1 MQKLKWIWLPFSL
14 ALLVMAC
21 GGEKTQAPQ
30 EKQTT
35 AATTNNQSEG
45 PSEAAPKEAAPKGIQ
60 LIGEQPE
67 ALPFDYQEKEYTDVF
82 VSSSPGLGK
91 ELLKITAS
99 NKLMY
104 HSKKYP
110 KGVELQLVAGKW
122 DDMLLEDPKKAP
134 GFSFPSQ
141 KTVYKVYRPCGPC
154 GLISINPDGSKQEFK
169 SLWEAE
175 GSRGM
180 FRCKNADGST
190 EYLYFKNEGK
200 NIYYAS
206 DKRQK
211 FEKLISSEEQRT
223 DMGVYY
229 GSTVQFQGK
238 PQKYILSYAGAEGP
252 GNPPA
257 VECKNPDGT
266 IQKFE
271 WLNSLDFK
279 ID

>member
-1 MQKLKWIWLPFSL
+1 MQKLKWTYL
-14 ALLVMAC
+14 AIPLTLFTLAC
-21 GGEKTQAPQ
+21 GPEKTQETKETP
-30 EKQTT
+30 TT
-35 AATTNNQSEG
+35 VTNKQSEA
-45 PSEAAPKEAAPKGIQ
+45 PTEAALKEAAPQGIQ

-67 ALPFDYQEKEYTDVF
+67 ALPFDYQEKEYTDIF
-82 VSSSPGLGK
+82 VSSSPDLGK
-91 ELLKITAS
+91 ELLKITAN

-122 DDMLLEDPKKAP
+122 EDMQLEEPKKAP
-134 GFSFPSQ
+134 SFSFPGQ
-141 KTVYKVYRPCGPC
+141 KTAYKIYHPCAPC
-154 GLISINPDGSKQEFK
+154 GLISVNPDGSKQEFK

-238 PQKYILSYAGAEGP
+238 PQKYILSYGGGQGA
-252 GNPPA
+252 GNPPV
-257 VECKNPDGT
+257 VECKNPDSS
-266 IQKFE
+266 IQTFE
-271 WLNSLDFK
+271 WLNSIDFK
-279 ID
+279 ME